1 MSKYEAHKFAAGTY
15 IIKDSNGKT
24 VSGEVTREQ
33 VYDALDNLE
42 VLITGYEKPKP
53 KPKAKKPKKEKKKEA
68 EKNDNR
74 EEDGPLDD

>member
-42 VLITGYEKPKP
+42 VLITGYQKP
-53 KPKAKKPKKEKKKEA
+53 KPKAKKPKKEKKKEL
-68 EKNDNR
+68 EKNDER
-74 EEDGPLDD
+74 EDGPLDD